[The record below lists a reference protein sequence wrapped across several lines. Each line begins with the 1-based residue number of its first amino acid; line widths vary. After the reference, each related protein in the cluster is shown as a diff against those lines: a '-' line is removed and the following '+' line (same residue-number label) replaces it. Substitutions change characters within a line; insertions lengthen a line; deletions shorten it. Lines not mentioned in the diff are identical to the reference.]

1 MPGEAPRNNA
11 LREIDRHRSTCAAAV
26 RQTLDEIEDAEF
38 RDVEK
43 AAKSPQGR
51 FRDLVLRA
59 SPVGELNQRK
69 GKHRPED
76 ESWKSKL
83 REECAA
89 TWLGYSDLE
98 RSGADSKA
106 ETIAQT
112 IAGPNASAVSLEKA
126 RRIGE
131 AQVELN
137 RVRARR
143 NEALAAIL
151 SKPYKP
157 TITVRQVRLISR
169 FLDRV
174 ERGTV
179 GQIDLE
185 TVDQVL
191 HPKPPGSDEA
201 VVMDLAH
208 GASELARLDRYERR
222 ALSKRKLAIREFDAL
237 NLSQ

>member
-1 MPGEAPRNNA
+1 MTLSCERRRLANQTNAKASTGPKTKAGKASSARNA
-11 LREIDRHRSTCAAAV
+11 LQHGLAIPISSDPA
-26 RQTLDEIEDAEF
+26 LI
-38 RDVEK
+38 
-43 AAKSPQGR
+43 PQ
-51 FRDLVLRA
+51 
-59 SPVGELNQRK
+59 
-69 GKHRPED
+69 
-76 ESWKSKL
+76 
-83 REECAA
+83 
-89 TWLGYSDLE
+89 
-98 RSGADSKA
+98 A

-169 FLDRV
+169 FLNRV

-179 GQIDLE
+179 GPIDLE

-201 VVMDLAH
+201 VVMNLAH